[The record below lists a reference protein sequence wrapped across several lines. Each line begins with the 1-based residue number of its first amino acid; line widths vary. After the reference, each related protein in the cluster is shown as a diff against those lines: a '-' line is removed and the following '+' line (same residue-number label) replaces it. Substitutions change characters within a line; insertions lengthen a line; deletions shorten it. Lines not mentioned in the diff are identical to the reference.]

1 MAETTKV
8 LIYPLNGHN
17 FATWK
22 VQCKM
27 ALIKDGL
34 WNIVTG
40 TEAEPE
46 GENDRPKYWLRKDRA
61 LATIVLA
68 VEPSL
73 LYLLGPDPDD
83 LAVVWKKLADQFQKK
98 TWSNKL
104 ALRRK
109 LYGLKLKEGQPIQKH
124 VKTMTEVFDE
134 LATIGDPLDDEDRVI
149 HLLASLP
156 KSYDMLVTALE
167 ALPEVPE
174 IEVVTE
180 RLLHEERKQKD
191 TDSRVEVEAMTS
203 KHRYNGKGPKC
214 HHCGKYGHM
223 KRECRE
229 LLRDSGRIQSQFK
242 KEWPT
247 KQKAYAIK
255 EELRY
260 SQKDDED
267 MIGLVAEQ
275 VLATKN
281 ISNWI
286 VDSGATCHMCNDKS
300 LFTDIE
306 DIEETQDIT
315 LGDGYAVNATA
326 KGTVELNMY
335 LTIGKSQKCRLHD
348 VLYVPKLSYNL
359 LSVAKVTSS
368 GKSFKFADSN
378 CSIC

>member
-1 MAETTKV
+1 
-8 LIYPLNGHN
+8 
-17 FATWK
+17 
-22 VQCKM
+22 M

-40 TEAEPE
+40 TEGEPE
-46 GENDRPKYWLRKDRA
+46 SENDRPKYWLRKDRA

-73 LYLLGPDPDD
+73 LYSLGPDPDD
-83 LAVVWKKLADQFQKK
+83 PAVVWKKLADQFQKK

-124 VKTMTEVFDE
+124 IKTMTEIFAE
-134 LATIGDPLDDEDRVI
+134 LAIIGDPLDDEDKMI

-156 KSYDMLVTALE
+156 KSYYMLVTALE

-180 RLLHEERKQKD
+180 SLLHEERKQKD
-191 TDSRVEVEAMTS
+191 TDSRVEVKAMTS

-229 LLRDSGRIQSQFK
+229 LLKDSGRIERQFK
-242 KEWPT
+242 KDWPT

-255 EELRY
+255 EESRDTP
-260 SQKDDED
+260 KDDEGV
-267 MIGLVAEQ
+267 IGLIEQQ
-275 VLATKN
+275 VLTTKN

-300 LFTDIE
+300 LFADIKDIE
-306 DIEETQDIT
+306 GTQDIT
-315 LGDGYAVNATA
+315 PGDGYAVNATA
-326 KGTVELNMY
+326 KGTVELKMY
-335 LTIGKSQKCRLHD
+335 LAKGKSQKCRLHD
-348 VLYVPKLSYNL
+348 VPYVPEFAECAESN
-359 LSVAKVTSS
+359 
-368 GKSFKFADSN
+368 KFWKI
-378 CSIC
+378 ICLRR